1 MSLKV
6 APSVIAGNQA
16 ELGLEIKRIDEAG
29 ADLIHLDVMDGHF
42 VPNLTMGPGVV
53 KDLRSYTG
61 LTFDCHLML
70 SQPGKYIEA
79 FAKAGADRISVHVE
93 VAGVGEVLKGI
104 RALGK
109 QVGLVINPKTPAS
122 AADRYLEDI
131 DFLLVMTVEP
141 GFYGQKLIFDALDKV
156 PTLRQTL
163 RTLGRDIPIQVDG
176 GVTIENAYQI
186 AQAGADEV
194 VAGAAVFKAA
204 DYKAAISRLKNP
216 VAVS

>member
-79 FAKAGADRISVHVE
+79 FAKSGADRISVHVE
-93 VAGVGEVLKGI
+93 VAGVG
-104 RALGK
+104 
-109 QVGLVINPKTPAS
+109 
-122 AADRYLEDI
+122 
-131 DFLLVMTVEP
+131 
-141 GFYGQKLIFDALDKV
+141 
-156 PTLRQTL
+156 
-163 RTLGRDIPIQVDG
+163 
-176 GVTIENAYQI
+176 
-186 AQAGADEV
+186 
-194 VAGAAVFKAA
+194 
-204 DYKAAISRLKNP
+204 
-216 VAVS
+216 